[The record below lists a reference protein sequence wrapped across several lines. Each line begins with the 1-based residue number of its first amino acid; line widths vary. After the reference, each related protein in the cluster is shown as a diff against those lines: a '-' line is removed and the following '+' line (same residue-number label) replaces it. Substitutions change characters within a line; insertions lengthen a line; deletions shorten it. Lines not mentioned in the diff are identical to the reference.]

1 MVHGVGTRCRPS
13 PPLSRGKAPVPLS
26 REWERGSP
34 ARQDTA
40 NRLEEAQRMLR
51 AREHSL
57 AEIAYE
63 LGYSDQSAFTRAFRR
78 WTGLSPR
85 AWAVRHRSATPPTEA

>member
-1 MVHGVGTRCRPS
+1 
-13 PPLSRGKAPVPLS
+13 
-26 REWERGSP
+26 
-34 ARQDTA
+34 
-40 NRLEEAQRMLR
+40 MLR